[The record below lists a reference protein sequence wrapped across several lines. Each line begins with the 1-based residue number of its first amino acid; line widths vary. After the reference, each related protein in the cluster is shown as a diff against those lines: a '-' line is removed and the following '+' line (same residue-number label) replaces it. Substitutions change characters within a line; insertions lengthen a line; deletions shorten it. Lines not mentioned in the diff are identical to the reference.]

1 MMREQGLKD
10 EELGLKDEELGLKH
24 EGARFDR

>member
-1 MMREQGLKD
+1 MREQGLKD

-24 EGARFDR
+24 GGARFDR

>member
-1 MMREQGLKD
+1 MREQGLKD